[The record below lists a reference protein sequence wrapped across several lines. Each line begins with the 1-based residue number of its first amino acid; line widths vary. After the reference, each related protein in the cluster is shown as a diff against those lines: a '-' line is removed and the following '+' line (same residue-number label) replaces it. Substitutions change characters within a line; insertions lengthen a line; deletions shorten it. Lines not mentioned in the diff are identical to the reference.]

1 MNRIT
6 LTSPDLLVLEF
17 LTWRLRVATSE
28 QMQQALGQGPRGWER
43 RRERLVQQQWIRTR
57 AIVLP
62 VIAVEEP
69 LAICWP
75 RDAVPDCDALSWHVT
90 QRWTTAQARSVQLI
104 WATQHAEAIVGG
116 KSGIARQPLQVV
128 HDLGTAA
135 VFFQRRRRIPDA
147 AERWLCE
154 DLFRVLY
161 PKLAKSKVPD
171 AVILDEDGHVQSA
184 VEFAGGY
191 SATRLRRLFQFCRQR
206 NWPIELW

>member
-1 MNRIT
+1 MNRVT
-6 LTSPDLLVLEF
+6 LTSLDLLVLEF

-28 QMQQALGQGPRGWER
+28 QLQQALDQSLRGWER
-43 RRERLVQQQWIRTR
+43 RCERLVRQQLIQTR
-57 AIVLP
+57 AVVLS
-62 VIAVEEP
+62 VITVEEP

-90 QRWTTAQARSVQLI
+90 QRWTNTRPRSVRLV
-104 WATQHAEAIVGG
+104 WATRHAEAIVGG

-135 VFFQRRRRIPDA
+135 VFFQRRRRMADTDQ
-147 AERWLCE
+147 RWLCE

-171 AVILDEDGHVQSA
+171 AVILDEDDHVQSV